1 MSILKVGKTKV
12 PLFFTDFLFVGTWKL
27 RFVSL
32 DFLDKNAQKQPLC
45 NMLYRQ
51 PIPGGPQSSKK
62 YKNQYLMV
70 FVYAAESN

>member
-12 PLFFTDFLFVGTWKL
+12 PLFFQIFYLSVLENWDLSQMLFG
-27 RFVSL
+27 
-32 DFLDKNAQKQPLC
+32 QKCSKAAIVYMP
-45 NMLYRQ
+45 YRQ

-70 FVYAAESN
+70 FAYAAESN